1 MSWELEIYRG
11 SFGILCLSDRRR
23 LFRKEHPGRKFMV
36 LLIAV
41 ALGLASGMIRAR
53 ISGRT
58 YQAVDIKLVG
68 LVFFAYLP
76 QFFAFYLPATR
87 SLMPNEWIPWILIGS
102 QLLLLGFVWV
112 NRNLPGF
119 WLLGLGL
126 LANFT
131 VIVLNGGMMP
141 LRPEVADQLVL
152 PGSESILQLG
162 QRVGFGKDILLA
174 KEDTVLWFLGDVF
187 LLPAFLNYPLAFSL
201 GDILISTGAFWL
213 LWQLGGPRQ
222 FNLEVHQ

>member
-1 MSWELEIYRG
+1 
-11 SFGILCLSDRRR
+11 
-23 LFRKEHPGRKFMV
+23 MV

-131 VIVLNGGMMP
+131 VIALNGGMMP

-174 KEDTVLWFLGDVF
+174 REDTVLWFLGDVF
-187 LLPAFLNYPLAFSL
+187 LLPVFLNYPLAFSL

>member
-1 MSWELEIYRG
+1 
-11 SFGILCLSDRRR
+11 
-23 LFRKEHPGRKFMV
+23 MV

-41 ALGLASGMIRAR
+41 ALGLAGGFFRAR
-53 ISGRT
+53 TSGRV
-58 YQAVDIKLVG
+58 YQTVDIKLVG
-68 LVFFAYLP
+68 LVLLAYLP

-87 SLMPNEWIPWILIGS
+87 SRVPDEWIPWILISS
-102 QLLLLGFVWV
+102 QLLLLVFAWA
-112 NRNLPGF
+112 NRKYPGF

-131 VIVLNGGMMP
+131 VIALNGGMMP
-141 LRPEVADQLVL
+141 LLPEVADQLVL
-152 PGSESILQLG
+152 PGSESMLQRG

-174 KEDTVLWFLGDVF
+174 KEDTVLWFLGDIF
-187 LLPAFLNYPLAFSL
+187 LLPAHFNYPLAFSL

-222 FNLEVHQ
+222 FNLEVNP